1 MILACLET
9 YRVTG
14 DERWYKEAERA
25 FEWFLGRNAGRL
37 PLYDTTTGGCCD
49 SLHSDRVNENQG
61 AESTLAFLLSL
72 LEMRQAEH
80 VLTIPTQ
87 E

>member
-1 MILACLET
+1 MSA
-9 YRVTG
+9 
-14 DERWYKEAERA
+14 EAERA
-25 FEWFLGRNAGRL
+25 FEWFLGRNNGRL
-37 PLYDTTTGGCCD
+37 PIYDTTTGGCCD

-80 VLTIPTQ
+80 LLAIPNQ